1 MELFGSSLEFPGGDV
16 VITTGLD
23 SVVAVLARDLP
34 TGAINLCN
42 EVKKIDYNRKDRVT
56 VDVYDRESERSYK
69 MEADHVICTI
79 PLGVLQQNHR
89 KMFSPELPLK
99 KVNEYLRYI
108 SMYIVQ

>member
-1 MELFGSSLEFPGGDV
+1 MELFGSALEFPGGDV
-16 VITTGLD
+16 VVKTGLD

-34 TGAINLCN
+34 SGAIKLCH

-56 VDVYDRESERSYK
+56 VDVVCDGESEISK

-89 KMFSPELPLK
+89 KMFSPELPLN
-99 KVNEYLRYI
+99 KVNQCLLKVHL
-108 SMYIVQ
+108 IVVI